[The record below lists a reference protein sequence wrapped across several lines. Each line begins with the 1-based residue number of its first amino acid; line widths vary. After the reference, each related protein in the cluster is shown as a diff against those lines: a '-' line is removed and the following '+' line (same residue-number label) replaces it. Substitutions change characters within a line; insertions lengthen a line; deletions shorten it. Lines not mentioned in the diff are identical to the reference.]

1 MTLIRRKK
9 DGRKTEERRK
19 KNGGKTEEGQRKD
32 EGETGNGAKRNI
44 PATTRMEP
52 IDCRDILST
61 KRRGFYSAKGSQT
74 FISQASRLSQL

>member
-19 KNGGKTEEGQRKD
+19 KDGGKTEEGQKKD

-44 PATTRMEP
+44 PATTGMEP
-52 IDCRDILST
+52 IECRDISVT
-61 KRRGFYSAKGSQT
+61 GFDLHYSEKGSQT